1 MTEKEFKTIKCET
14 EEEEKEQT
22 MKVLEAMVNAI
33 EGQPFLHAYTAA
45 CIRLNEIVRLSN
57 TPQSEIDKIDNLLS
71 TASLFTNNQI
81 PFTDKHVDP
90 EVVRTQILKIVE
102 IADILADTFRG
113 YCNNV
118 VIYSLSLL
126 KNYLVDMEML
136 SPQDIKSLNKLV
148 KDVEGDI
155 LKVVAKAK
163 ELEDKQ

>member
-22 MKVLEAMVNAI
+22 MKLLEAMVNAI

-57 TPQSEIDKIDNLLS
+57 TPQSEIDRIDNLLS
-71 TASLFTNNQI
+71 TASLFTNNQV
-81 PFTDKHVDP
+81 PFADKHVDL
-90 EVVRTQILKIVE
+90 EVIRTQTLKVVE
-102 IADILADTFRG
+102 IADILANTLRG
-113 YCNNV
+113 YCDNV

-136 SPQDIKSLNKLV
+136 SPEDIKSLNKLV
-148 KDVEGDI
+148 KEIEGNLGEV
-155 LKVVAKAK
+155 LKMAEQSEGK
-163 ELEDKQ
+163 